1 MADGMD
7 TEFEKLGMVAM
18 IAALLIPGMMWVSKG
33 KSTAA
38 MLGRAA
44 LVGGLIVG
52 AVRVEAGMDETAAE
66 LTK

>member
-1 MADGMD
+1 MAKGIG

-33 KSTAA
+33 KSAAA

-44 LVGGLIVG
+44 LVSGLILG
-52 AVRVEAGMDETAAE
+52 AARVETEMDESVAE
-66 LTK
+66 LAK